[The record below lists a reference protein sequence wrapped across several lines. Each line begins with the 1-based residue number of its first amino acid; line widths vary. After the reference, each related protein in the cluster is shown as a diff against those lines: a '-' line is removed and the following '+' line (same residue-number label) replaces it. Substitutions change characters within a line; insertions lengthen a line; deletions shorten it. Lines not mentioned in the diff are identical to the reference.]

1 MRCTHCGAIIPDDQM
16 ICPECGA
23 EVQIVPDY
31 NPLDDVL
38 AREVKGSVEGATR
51 QLHTEDIRRQR
62 RPQQPR
68 NINSTRVMSQ
78 GEMDRLRDA
87 RRAAARKSSAQS
99 GNSYGSRTS
108 GRRNTG
114 SVRSGDSVKNQSV
127 SHSTGN
133 DRGNTASRRETGRV
147 RQNTEV
153 LRRSR
158 EERRRQQEMRLAAAK
173 RKRRNLLTVIFVVLA
188 MIAAGIYLI
197 YQNSYTG
204 MLQKGYKALQE
215 NNYTSAE
222 NYFNRAVVKDRSRPD
237 AYTGLSEVYMAQN
250 DQDGAEAVFLSAI
263 ETQPSNA
270 QLYQAAIDFYMD
282 TEQYSSISVLLA
294 DCNDNSVLSAVSDY
308 VSDAPEFSMDPGT
321 YDEVIQVALTS
332 DTGGTIYYTTDGSDP
347 TTSST
352 EYTEPIL
359 LNTEA
364 ETEIRA
370 IAVNENEIPSVV
382 SSAKYTISFPIADA
396 PVVNPATGQY
406 TEPTQITITVPDGYT
421 AYYTTDGSTPS
432 ADSSSAQ
439 KYTGPIDMPQNDQ
452 IIFSAVLVNDDNGKE
467 TAVTTRNYITTND

>member
-1 MRCTHCGAIIPDDQM
+1 MRCTRCGAIIPDDQM

-38 AREVKGSVEGATR
+38 TREVKGSVEGATR
-51 QLHTEDIRRQR
+51 QLHTEDIRRQQ
-62 RPQQPR
+62 RPPQPR
-68 NINSTRVMSQ
+68 NINSTRVISQ
-78 GEMDRLRDA
+78 NEMDRLRDA
-87 RRAAARKSSAQS
+87 RRAAARRNGAQS
-99 GNSYGSRTS
+99 GGLSGSRTS
-108 GRRNTG
+108 NRRSTGNMRNTG
-114 SVRSGDSVKNQSV
+114 GVK
-127 SHSTGN
+127 STGVSRGTGN
-133 DRGNTASRRETGRV
+133 VRGNSSQRRDTGRV

-173 RKRRNLLTVIFVVLA
+173 RKRRNLLIAIFVVLA
-188 MIAAGIYLI
+188 LIVTGIYVI

-204 MLQKGYKALQE
+204 VLQKGYNALQS
-215 NNYTSAE
+215 NNYSSAE
-222 NYFNRAVVKDRSRPD
+222 NYFNRAVVKDRSRPE
-237 AYTGLSEVYMAQN
+237 AYTGLSKVYMAQD
-250 DQDGAEAVFLSAI
+250 DQESAEAVFLSAI

-270 QLYQAAIDFYMD
+270 QLYRAAIDFYMD

-294 DCNDNSVLSAVSDY
+294 DCNDDNVLSEVSDY
-308 VSDAPEFSMDPGT
+308 VSDAPQFSLEPGT
-321 YDEVIQVALTS
+321 YTEVIEVALTS
-332 DTGGTIYYTTDGSDP
+332 DTGGTIYYTTDGTDP

-370 IAVNENEIPSVV
+370 IAVNKNEIPSVV

-432 ADSSSAQ
+432 AESSSAQ

-452 IIFSAVLVNDDNGKE
+452 IIFSAILVNNDNGKE
-467 TAVTTRNYITTND
+467 TAVTTRNYITTNN